1 MRSSLQEGVSIETV
15 RDQWDQISDLKDSER
30 PPSIEQAL
38 AKFQEALE
46 NMEVGTVPTLNT
58 DAITRENIADS
69 LLVADTYKYN
79 INAAILYAIS
89 GTCICRRCP

>member
-15 RDQWDQISDLKDSER
+15 RDQWDQISDMKDSEN

-38 AKFQEALE
+38 VRFQEALE
-46 NMEVGTVPTLNT
+46 NMEGGTVPTLNT

-69 LLVADTYKYN
+69 LLIADTYKYS
-79 INAAILYAIS
+79 INAPILYAIS
-89 GTCICRRCP
+89 GT